1 MGSTLAQD
9 LRLSFLFLFPA
20 VNLPGGLR
28 LEIIFRD
35 PAVNP
40 NEGCGNPNSNE
51 MQNPAP
57 ERGV

>member
-1 MGSTLAQD
+1 MEVGC
-9 LRLSFLFLFPA
+9 
-20 VNLPGGLR
+20 GGQLR
-28 LEIIFRD
+28 LEIIFWD

-40 NEGCGNPNSNE
+40 NEGCGNPDSNE